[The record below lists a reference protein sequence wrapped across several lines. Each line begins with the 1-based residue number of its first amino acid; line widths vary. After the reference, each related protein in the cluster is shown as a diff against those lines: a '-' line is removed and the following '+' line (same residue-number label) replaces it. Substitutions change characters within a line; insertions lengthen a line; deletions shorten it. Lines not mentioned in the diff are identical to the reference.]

1 MRLRTRTLW
10 LSACED
16 VNMETRPGATIG
28 SYHLVRPVGSGGYA
42 EAYLAESTDLT
53 GKRRLAFVKI
63 FRAHAGHIQDTL
75 IRTLAREAELVAR
88 LAHPHIV
95 SILDIG
101 MDDGAVYVATS
112 YLPAG
117 SIESL
122 VQSHDRSL
130 RLSSAE
136 DEGVSPAIVAPLV
149 IQISQAL
156 RAAHDLGIAHG
167 DLKPSNI
174 FLHRPEGQSPVALV
188 SDFGQS
194 VFVQA
199 ALAGTRTPLPQSE
212 RSPLEQARFLA
223 APEQFNGSA
232 SPLSDQYTL
241 AAVSCLLLTGLYPQH
256 GAQPQRSAPS
266 TALFGACASLLPPP
280 AVPVLARALALD
292 PAQRFGDITTFAS
305 ELDHALTDAKA
316 IPLALPH
323 KRATAQKGAANKKD
337 RPVVASVSAP
347 SIVSGSSQ
355 AMPGAT
361 YTATGIAPLDTLL
374 ERVDRLTSGK
384 AGLLQRAFT
393 YVCIGGFAAVV
404 NLITLYLVYNVA
416 ELPTSQNVHWLIG
429 FIVAAEISTMTNFL
443 LNDRITFS
451 KLPGH
456 ARSWGARCLRFHST
470 SLAGTIATLVLSFAF
485 KTWLG
490 LNAIVAEAIA
500 IVIALVLNFT
510 MHHLW
515 TYRHISE
522 HKGAP
527 ASDRVAPLE
536 AEGQARP

>member
-1 MRLRTRTLW
+1 
-10 LSACED
+10 
-16 VNMETRPGATIG
+16 METLPGATIG
-28 SYHLVRPVGSGGYA
+28 SYRLVRPVGSGGYA
-42 EAYLAESTDLT
+42 EAYLAESTDST
-53 GKRRLAFVKI
+53 GKRRLSVVKI
-63 FRAHAGHIQDTL
+63 FRANAGHIQDNL
-75 IRTLAREAELVAR
+75 FRAMAREAELVAR
-88 LAHPHIV
+88 LAHPNIV
-95 SILDIG
+95 SVLDIG
-101 MDDGAVYVATS
+101 MDGRAVYMATS

-136 DEGVSPAIVAPLV
+136 DEGLSPAIVAPLV
-149 IQISQAL
+149 LQISQAL
-156 RAAHDLGIAHG
+156 RAIHDLGIAHG

-174 FLHRPEGQSPVALV
+174 FLRQPEGQAPVALV
-188 SDFGQS
+188 SDFGQAA
-194 VFVQA
+194 FVQA
-199 ALAGTRTPLPQSE
+199 ALAGTLAPLPQSE

-223 APEQFNGSA
+223 APEQFHGSA

-241 AAVSCLLLTGLYPQH
+241 AAISCLLLTGLYPQH
-256 GAQPQRSAPS
+256 GAQPQRTAPS
-266 TALFGACASLLPPP
+266 TALFGACAALLPPP

-292 PAQRFGDITTFAS
+292 PTQRFGDVTTFAS
-305 ELDHALTDAKA
+305 ELDNALTDAKA
-316 IPLALPH
+316 IPLALPRQ
-323 KRATAQKGAANKKD
+323 RAAAQKGAASKK
-337 RPVVASVSAP
+337 SVPAVSSSAP
-347 SIVSGSSQ
+347 ATATAADSSQ
-355 AMPGAT
+355 TVSGAT
-361 YTATGIAPLDTLL
+361 YTPTGIALLDTLL
-374 ERVDRLTSGK
+374 ERVDMLTSGK

-416 ELPTSQNVHWLIG
+416 QLPTSQNIHWLIG
-429 FIVAAEISTMTNFL
+429 FIVAAEVSTMTNFL

-451 KLPGH
+451 HLPGH

-490 LNAIVAEAIA
+490 MNAIVAEAIA

-522 HKGAP
+522 PKRSH
-527 ASDRVAPLE
+527 ASDDVVTLE
-536 AEGQARP
+536 AQSQARP